1 MELNPIEKNVSN
13 HLINCLLPLTVALQL
28 SKESRGLSLLGFLAW
43 IVLQLSSKIRSLI
56 VNGATR
62 ETWLSWTLMLGLI
75 LFNARNIVMRDNYR
89 GSIILL
95 LIGTGLLLGSQFNQ
109 KQWRHLLIWLSIS
122 IIPFALFF
130 GIQLGMLGDWSFSS
144 FYKTY
149 YELTHP
155 SMGSINRLATLTTFL
170 TLAAWYSSTLAN
182 KIWSKIIYLLLAGIG
197 YWITLGTDSRM
208 AISAIPVAIALPWLG
223 LRLSHRLTRKQWLFS
238 LLTTVSL
245 FAFAAWELTI
255 KAEPQSDVGRLRM
268 ANCWIR
274 QGMLSSWERLWF
286 GSGFD
291 TSRIREACHYI
302 RPNQSFGHAHNTI
315 AQIAGNHGFLGLI
328 GLIAFTALIMHG
340 LWRQLQP
347 QQHQLEW
354 SPWSSTNW
362 AEISLGFNLALLFC
376 ALSTTVQEF
385 SPVNQLLI
393 GLVAGSACIALP
405 PENRY
410 RVPED

>member
-1 MELNPIEKNVSN
+1 MEKPVDN

-28 SKESRGLSLLGFLAW
+28 SKESRGLSLLVFLTW
-43 IVLQLSSKIRSLI
+43 IVFQLSNRIWSLI
-56 VNGATR
+56 ANGATR
-62 ETWLSWTLMLGLI
+62 ETWLSWTAMLGLI

-89 GSIILL
+89 GSIIIL

-109 KQWRHLLIWLSIS
+109 KQWRNLLTWLSIS
-122 IIPFALFF
+122 TIPIALFF
-130 GIQLGMLGDWSFSS
+130 AIQSGIPGDWSFLS

-149 YELTHP
+149 YELTQP
-155 SMGSINRLATLTTFL
+155 SMGSIIRLSTLTTFL
-170 TLAAWYSSTLAN
+170 TLASWYSATLAN
-182 KIWSKIIYLLLAGIG
+182 KIWSKSSYLFLAGIG
-197 YWITLGTDSRM
+197 YWITLGTNSRM
-208 AISAIPVAIALPWLG
+208 AIATIPVAIALPWLG
-223 LRLSHRLTRKQWLFS
+223 LRLAHRLTRKQWLFS

-245 FAFAAWELTI
+245 FAFGAWELTI
-255 KAEPQSDVGRLRM
+255 KAGLTSDVMRLRM
-268 ANCWIR
+268 ANCWIS

-302 RPNQSFGHAHNTI
+302 RPGQSFGHAHNTI
-315 AQIAGNHGFLGLI
+315 AQIAGNHGLLGLTV
-328 GLIAFTALIMHG
+328 LIAFTALIVHG

-362 AEISLGFNLALLFC
+362 AEISLGLNLALLFC

-385 SPVNQLLI
+385 SPVNQFLI

-405 PENRY
+405 ARI
-410 RVPED
+410 RQGMPEDPKL